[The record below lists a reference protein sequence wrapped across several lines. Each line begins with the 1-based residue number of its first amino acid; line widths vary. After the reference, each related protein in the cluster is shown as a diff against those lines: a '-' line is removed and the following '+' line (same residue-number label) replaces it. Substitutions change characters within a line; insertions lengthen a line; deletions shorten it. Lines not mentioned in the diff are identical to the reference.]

1 MRRREAKKALV
12 NDINGNYIAFV
23 RVYYQRTE
31 LIFYKHPRDNNFAIT
46 IFKNNMKFLHGV
58 TRELNTV

>member
-1 MRRREAKKALV
+1 M

-46 IFKNNMKFLHGV
+46 IFRNNMKFLRGV